1 MSSNSTPHAAMNSL
15 EHPAIDRDT
24 LVRGTNGMR
33 DFFRYQEVGPPM
45 PIIIPDLDVMVS
57 EIQLGLAPL
66 GTVHSGGPVD
76 RAIVVH
82 YGLDATNKFEIALE
96 FVALAVEKT
105 LRPYVYSV
113 ADSAGFSRLKDGR
126 LSAVDGGKEAWYA
139 TGGSGHN
146 YATKLRVERSTG
158 SGWSPFLPHHDVTA
172 SFCPFEW
179 HLEQLIAHNA
189 LGPADRLRILPIA
202 APTDWQFDR
211 NNALLEHDR
220 RQSCAWVAVDHW
232 PNNTPAPPD
241 GAYTAKAADLVSPCP
256 PNIAYVSFRSS
267 GLARRP

>member
-1 MSSNSTPHAAMNSL
+1 MSSNSTPQAAMNSL
-15 EHPAIDRDT
+15 EHPAIDRKT
-24 LVRGTNGMR
+24 LDRGTDGMR
-33 DFFRYQEVGPPM
+33 DFFRYQELGPPM
-45 PIIIPDLDVMVS
+45 PITVPHLDVMVS
-57 EIQLGLAPL
+57 ELQLGLTAL
-66 GTVHSGGPVD
+66 GAVDSGGPVD

-82 YGLDATNKFEIALE
+82 YGLDATNNFDVGLE
-96 FVALAVEKT
+96 FVALEAEKT
-105 LRPYVYSV
+105 LRPFIYSI
-113 ADSAGFSRLKDGR
+113 AKSAGFYRLNEGR

-158 SGWSPFLPHHDVTA
+158 SGWSPFLAHHDVTA
-172 SFCPFEW
+172 SFCPYEW
-179 HLEQLIAHNA
+179 HLEQLISHNA

-202 APTDWQFDR
+202 APTDWQFGER
-211 NNALLEHDR
+211 SSLLEHDR

-232 PNNTPAPPD
+232 PSNTPAPPD
-241 GAYTAKAADLVSPCP
+241 AAYTAKAADLVSPCP